1 MNLKLFIAC
10 AFILLLQTVST
21 AQANYYTVT
30 VTDTFLVRL
39 DNKYNLSQ
47 ISIVP
52 FSEKVFL
59 RGKFISPSDYKI
71 SYAASALSISDSIP
85 YSIYDTIFVSYL
97 AMRLS
102 LRREYKNRT
111 LFVKF
116 DEKTGD
122 TITTVLK
129 GLKEISSESIFGK
142 GIEKSGTIV
151 RGFTVGTN
159 KDFSLNSGFRLQLA
173 GKLADDIEL
182 VAALTDENQ
191 PIQAEGNTER
201 LEELDK
207 VFIQVKH
214 PNASAVF
221 GDYVL
226 SKKSGEFGN
235 IDRKLQ
241 GLSGEFNYAGSE
253 AYFSMASSKGKY
265 NNNKFTGSD
274 GVQGPYRLSGI
285 NSEKDI
291 IIIAGTEKVYLDGEE
306 MRRGEGNDYTIEY
319 SNAQVTFTPK
329 RLITS
334 ASRISVDFQYTDRK
348 FQRNFFAG
356 GVNTKLMDNK
366 LGIKFQY
373 MREGD
378 DQDAPIDI
386 SLSDSDKKILANAG
400 NDRNMAVKSGVAL
413 ADADS
418 LGVRK
423 GSYQKIDTLISGNSY
438 SYYLYNPGNAESIYN
453 LTFSYMGESKGDYIK
468 ESLGNY
474 RFAGLLQGNYSPVV
488 YLPMPELKQIANLL
502 IEAKPVKDLFV
513 SLELAG
519 SIWDKN
525 RLSSINDGEN
535 TGKAYSAFIKLNP
548 VDVKAAGIDFGKY
561 GFSYKERFVQSDF
574 TSPDRLNTVEFDRDY
589 NIQSGTSGDERLREL
604 ALSAQPLQSLLIN
617 SSYGYLKR
625 GDYFTSNRFN
635 NLLVYEPDKNARVE
649 YNLDFVSTENSYLKS
664 KWYKQKANM
673 FYRYQKLKP
682 GIEYLFEDKREN
694 LLVKDSLLQ
703 SSLRYAEYD
712 PYLELENWYGI
723 KLKAK
728 YSFREDVS
736 PVGGSFVTES
746 NSTGQDYELS
756 YSGIKEVNTNLKLT
770 FRNKKYSDDFR
781 KKGFLNNETIL
792 VKSQSRFNFFKKVL
806 EGDLY
811 YEVSTQRSAKLEKVF
826 VRVQKGTGN
835 YKYLGDLNNNGIA
848 DENEFEP
855 TLFDGEYIIMTI
867 PTEELYPVIDL
878 KTNTRWKINFANIFK
893 DGITG
898 TLLSPVTTETSWRIE
913 ENSRQTDL
921 KKIYLL
927 DLGSFQDEKTTVRG
941 SNQIQ
946 QDIFLF
952 ENDPALSFRFRYTQ
966 RKSLNQYF
974 AAAEK
979 GYYRERSIRIN
990 FKMIEEINNQTDIIF
1005 EDDNLRTAVTSNRN
1019 RLVTNSNISSDFSY
1033 RPEKNIEVGFK
1044 IKVGRSIDDYPSKP
1058 TTIDLNSQTLRFNLS
1073 FAGEGRLRIEIERNE
1088 LTGNSND
1095 NYVPFEVTA
1104 GNLLGKNYFG
1114 RLSFDYRI
1122 SNNLQSSVNYEG
1134 RSQGGAPLIH
1144 TARGEVRA
1152 FF

>member
-1 MNLKLFIAC
+1 LNLKLLIAF
-10 AFILLLQTVST
+10 AFILFFHSVLT
-21 AQANYYTVT
+21 AQANYYTRT

-47 ISIVP
+47 ISIIP
-52 FSEKVFL
+52 FSEKVFIH
-59 RGKFISPSDYKI
+59 GKYIPASGYKI
-71 SYAASALSISDSIP
+71 SYSSSSLNISDTIP
-85 YSIYDTIFVSYL
+85 YSIYDTILVSYQ
-97 AMRLS
+97 ATRLT
-102 LRREYKNRT
+102 LKPEYKNRI
-111 LFVKF
+111 LYVKF

-129 GLKEISSESIFGK
+129 GLKDITSESIFGK

-159 KDFSLNSGFRLQLA
+159 KDFSLNSGFRLQLS

-226 SKKSGEFGN
+226 SKKNGEFGN

-241 GLSGEFNYAGSE
+241 GLSGEFNYAGNE

-265 NNNKFTGSD
+265 NNNKFNGSD

-285 NSEKDI
+285 NSERDI
-291 IIIAGTEKVYLDGEE
+291 IIIAGTEKVFLDGEE

-334 ASRISVDFQYTDRK
+334 ASRISIDFQYTDRK
-348 FQRNFFAG
+348 FQRNFFAAG
-356 GVNTKLMDNK
+356 INSKLISDK
-366 LGIKFQY
+366 LNIKFQY
-373 MREGD
+373 LREGD

-386 SLSDSDKKILANAG
+386 TLSDSDKKILSNAG
-400 NDRNMAVKSGVAL
+400 NDRNLAVKSGVAF

-418 LGVRK
+418 LGIRK
-423 GSYQKIDTLISGNSY
+423 GSYQKVDTLISGNSFT
-438 SYYLYNPGNAESIYN
+438 YYLYKPGNTQSVYN
-453 LTFSYMGESKGDYIK
+453 VSFSYLGEGKGDYVK
-468 ESLGNY
+468 ESLGNF
-474 RFAGLLQGNYSPVV
+474 RFVGIAMGNYSPVI
-488 YLPMPELKQIANLL
+488 YLPMPELKQIANFVVEGRPL
-502 IEAKPVKDLFV
+502 KDLFV
-513 SLELAG
+513 SFEFAG
-519 SIWDKN
+519 SVWDKN
-525 RLSSINDGEN
+525 RLSSVGDGEN
-535 TGKAYSAFIKLNP
+535 TGKAYSAFVKLNP
-548 VDVKAAGIDFGKY
+548 VEVKLGTTEIGKY
-561 GFSYKERFVQSDF
+561 GFSYKERFVQSEF

-589 NIQSGTSGDERLREL
+589 NIQSGTAGDERLREL
-604 ALSAQPLQSLLIN
+604 SLTVQPVKQLLLT
-617 SSYGYLKR
+617 SSYGYLKK
-625 GDYFTSNRFN
+625 GDYFNSDRFN
-635 NLLVYEPDKNARVE
+635 NFLVFDADKNARVE
-649 YNLDFVSTENSYLKS
+649 YNLDYVATENSYLKS
-664 KWYKQKANM
+664 KWYKQKANL
-673 FYRYQKLKP
+673 FYRYEKLKP
-682 GIEYLFEDKREN
+682 GIEYLFEDRKDN
-694 LLVKDSLLQ
+694 LLIKDSLLQ
-703 SSLRYAEYD
+703 SSLHYAEYN
-712 PYLELENWYGI
+712 PYFELENLYGI

-736 PVGGSFVTES
+736 PLGGSFVTES
-746 NSTGQDYELS
+746 KSTGQDYELS
-756 YSGIKEVNTNLKLT
+756 YTGIKEVNTNLKLT
-770 FRNKKYSDDFR
+770 LRNKNYSDEFK

-792 VKSQSRFNFFKKVL
+792 IKSQSRFNLLKKL
-806 EGDLY
+806 FEGDLY

-855 TLFDGEYIIMTI
+855 TMFDGEFVIMTI

-878 KTNTRWKINFANIFK
+878 KTSTRWKINFANLFK
-893 DGITG
+893 DGIAG

-913 ENSRQTDL
+913 ENSRQPDL

-927 DLGSFQDEKTTVRG
+927 DLNSFQDENTTVRG
-941 SNQIQ
+941 TNQIQ
-946 QDIFLF
+946 QDLFLF

-974 AAAEK
+974 ASAER

-990 FKMIEEINNQTDIIF
+990 FKMIEEITNQTDIVF
-1005 EDDNLRTAVTSNRN
+1005 EDDNLRAAIVSNRN

-1044 IKVGRSIDDYPSKP
+1044 IKVGRSIDEFPAKP
-1058 TTIDLNSQTLRFNLS
+1058 TTIDINSQTIRFNLS
-1073 FAGEGRLRIEIERNE
+1073 FAGEGRLRIELERNE

-1095 NYVPFEVTA
+1095 NYIPFEITA

-1134 RSQGGAPLIH
+1134 RSQGGSPAVH
-1144 TARGEVRA
+1144 TARGEIRA